1 MKFKATFLT
10 LFSVFLLSGCDD
22 KSSEIGCSSE
32 ISTNT
37 LIDLLNKSAYKRLS
51 EELTSY
57 QDISAQNKR
66 AALERLKFNI
76 SEISTTSSDK
86 NSSLKSCEATVTLSV
101 PSDVYVSIFDF
112 YKEFTGGNLDNELEK
127 HSLNQNANAFSK
139 RISYTVQPTDDKKT
153 VFVNSS
159 DVSLPSAASLL
170 SALTI
175 LKPIVEQERIKQ
187 SQLEEAKRKQEIQRQ
202 ESIQQEPVSP
212 AYPQENVQPQNN
224 TPTNQ
229 QISLSEVRSK
239 YLSKDAELNA
249 VWGNLS
255 KERKKELL
263 PAQRQWIKSKDA
275 VCGKTSMK
283 GSDAQLIEMLKCQ
296 TEMTEARISEL
307 SH

>member
-10 LFSVFLLSGCDD
+10 LFSVLLLSGCDE
-22 KSSEIGCSSE
+22 KSSEIGCSSD

-37 LIDLLNKSAYKRLS
+37 LIDLLNKSAYKLLS
-51 EELTSY
+51 EELSSY
-57 QDISAQNKR
+57 QDISSQNKR

-86 NSSLKSCEATVTLSV
+86 NSSLKSCEATVTLSI
-101 PSDVYVSIFDF
+101 PSDAYMSVFDF
-112 YKEFTGGNLDNELEK
+112 YKEFTGGNLDNELENRT
-127 HSLNQNANAFSK
+127 LIQNANTFSK
-139 RISYTVQPTDDKKT
+139 RIAYTVQPTDDKKT

-175 LKPIVEQERIKQ
+175 LKPIVEQEKIKQ
-187 SQLEEAKRKQEIQRQ
+187 TQLEEAKRKQEIQRQ
-202 ESIQQEPVSP
+202 ENVQQNPVNSP
-212 AYPQENVQPQNN
+212 PQEESMKSQEYVPVNN
-224 TPTNQ
+224 
-229 QISLSEVRSK
+229 QISLSEIRST

-275 VCGKTSMK
+275 ICGKTSMK

-307 SH
+307 SR